1 MFGGAVDCHRGIR
14 VRCCRMHR
22 SEACR
27 FRPVLGAIALVSA
40 ALSACSANRPTMRLN
55 HAEITGVRIALP
67 PSINVLMTVY
77 VDVHNSNSYDIAVR
91 AVRGQVLLANRYPL
105 PVDFRPGGDGVWLAA
120 GSTTSVAVPLT
131 IPAQI
136 GLALVQQSFSS
147 PTIPYQFV
155 GRADVTATRTLQIE
169 KDDYSVNE
177 SGFMSRQQLEV
188 SLRAG
193 F

>member
-1 MFGGAVDCHRGIR
+1 
-14 VRCCRMHR
+14 
-22 SEACR
+22 
-27 FRPVLGAIALVSA
+27 
-40 ALSACSANRPTMRLN
+40 MRLN
-55 HAEITGVRIALP
+55 RAEITGVRIALP

-77 VDVHNSNSYDIAVR
+77 IDVFNPNSYDIAVR
-91 AVRGQVLLANRYPL
+91 AVRGQVLLANQHLL

-120 GSTTSVAVPLT
+120 GSTSPIAVPLT
-131 IPAQI
+131 IPAQT
-136 GLALVQQSFSS
+136 GLALLQQSFSS

-177 SGFMSRQQLEV
+177 SGFISRQQLEATIR
-188 SLRAG
+188 SG

>member
-1 MFGGAVDCHRGIR
+1 MLARAAFL
-14 VRCCRMHR
+14 
-22 SEACR
+22 
-27 FRPVLGAIALVSA
+27 RPFLMALSVAIAA
-40 ALSACSANRPTMRLN
+40 WALSACSANKPTMKLN
-55 HAEITGVRIALP
+55 HAEIAGVRLALP

-77 VDVHNSNSYDIAVR
+77 VDVYNSNSYDIAVR
-91 AVRGQVLLANRYPL
+91 AVRGQVMLANRYTL
-105 PVDFRPGGDGVWLAA
+105 PVDFRPGGDGLWLAA

-131 IPAQI
+131 IPAQT
-136 GLALVQQSFSS
+136 GLALLQDTFSW

-177 SGFMSRQQLEV
+177 SGFVSRQQLEI
-188 SLRAG
+188 SIRGG